1 MILTGMLF
9 LLALSNDIPGR
20 KMILYFSIIP
30 FLLFITTSIAIMYGR
45 ATLDKTIKYTQY
57 SLLSLLLVIVGIM
70 IDAVVLDS
78 TFSKLFDER
87 LSMENITNNINNNE
101 TLITKK

>member
-1 MILTGMLF
+1 
-9 LLALSNDIPGR
+9 
-20 KMILYFSIIP
+20 
-30 FLLFITTSIAIMYGR
+30 
-45 ATLDKTIKYTQY
+45 
-57 SLLSLLLVIVGIM
+57 M